1 MMKKI
6 LLALVAVAL
15 VGAGAAAAILMQKE
29 NRHYVRP
36 VIADAAQHN
45 SKMSDCIKATLERHP
60 GAVMEVE
67 MEQDDGRL
75 LFDIDIQGKDGK
87 TWEIECDALSGEI
100 VEDGQDR

>member
-6 LLALVAVAL
+6 VLILIAVAL
-15 VGAGAAAAILMQKE
+15 VGVGAAGAIVLKKE

-45 SKMSDCIKATLERHP
+45 TKMNDCIKATLERHP

-87 TWEIECDALSGEI
+87 TWEIECDAASGGI
-100 VEDGQDR
+100 VEDGLDR

>member
-6 LLALVAVAL
+6 VLILLAVAL
-15 VGAGAAAAILMQKE
+15 VGVGAAGAIVLKKE

-36 VIADAAQHN
+36 AIADAAQHN
-45 SKMSDCIKATLERHP
+45 TKMNDCIKATLERHP
-60 GAVMEVE
+60 GAVLEVE

-87 TWEIECDALSGEI
+87 TWEIECDAASGEI
-100 VEDGQDR
+100 VEDGLDR